1 MIAMQRVPGWRLRF
15 DAVID
20 EIKYSSFAWGE
31 RDCGPWLVG
40 RVVEAV
46 TGEDLAA
53 PYRGR
58 YRTYRGAVRVMRE
71 QGYHNLGDLVASMLP
86 EIHPSQAKIA
96 DIAAFAD
103 DTELGFSLGPV
114 NGDRV
119 FVMQKDH
126 LGTMGLLKAKR
137 AFKVG

>member
-1 MIAMQRVPGWRLRF
+1 MIDLRRIPGWRSRVE
-15 DAVID
+15 AVID
-20 EIKYSSFAWGE
+20 EIKYSPFAWGE

-58 YRTYRGAVRVMRE
+58 YRTATGAVRLMQAE
-71 QGYHNLGDLVASMLP
+71 GFESLGDLVASLLP

-103 DTELGFSLGPV
+103 DSALGFSLGVV
-114 NGDRV
+114 NGERV
-119 FVMQKDH
+119 FVMGENH
-126 LGTMGLLKAKR
+126 LGTMNLLQAER
-137 AFKVG
+137 AFRVG